1 MFIITGQLKPKQNLH
16 HIWGGHDV
24 LPSPRSTF
32 FFGGGGGVSP
42 LSPAGFTPLTTGGGT
57 R

>member
-24 LPSPRSTF
+24 LSSPRLTF
-32 FFGGGGGVSP
+32 W
-42 LSPAGFTPLTTGGGT
+42 GT
-57 R
+57 CPPCLPRDLRPC